1 MAQLKAIFMAV
12 SLAAL
17 TGGCMSTGTSS
28 SQNAAPGGSDT
39 SFLNIFKYGGLT
51 KPESMKEED
60 EDIECPSVQILAGT
74 AAIRAESGAGVR
86 HQFSVVQTARECRSE
101 GSNIIIKM
109 GVEGRT
115 LLGPSGSPGSFTVPV
130 RFVAKRGDTVVAS
143 KLVRQSVTIPSGDT
157 QATFIAIE
165 EGMSVPKA
173 GTAELELFV
182 GLDGSGGAAERPA
195 RKKR

>member
-1 MAQLKAIFMAV
+1 MAQLKAILMVAG
-12 SLAAL
+12 LAAL

-28 SQNAAPGGSDT
+28 SQNAAPGGTDT

-60 EDIECPSVQILAGT
+60 EEIECPSVQILDGT
-74 AAIRAESGAGVR
+74 AALRAESGAGVR
-86 HQFSVVQTARECRSE
+86 HQFSVVQTARECRAE

-109 GVEGRT
+109 GVEGRA

-130 RFVAKRGDTVVAS
+130 RFVAKRGDKVIAS
-143 KLVRQSVTIPSGDT
+143 KLVRQNVTIPSGDT

-173 GTAELELFV
+173 GAAELELFV